1 MRVMQQKLE
10 VENLN
15 NQNTGLIVVVVIIL
29 LVVLIG
35 PFMFMGTMMGP
46 GMMGGWHMGQGMMGY
61 GYGYGFNWIAA
72 ILQTILFVVF
82 LGLIVFGAYYLISGG
97 RLKSS
102 EKSLDIIKERYAKG
116 EISKEDYDK
125 MKKELKED

>member
-1 MRVMQQKLE
+1 MNGKDS
-10 VENLN
+10 
-15 NQNTGLIVVVVIIL
+15 GWIIIL
-29 LVVLIG
+29 IIVLVVLLG

-61 GYGYGFNWIAA
+61 GYGFNWIAA
-72 ILQTILFVVF
+72 VLQTILFVVF
-82 LGLIVFGAYYLISGG
+82 LGLIVFGIYYFIGGG

-102 EKSLDIIKERYAKG
+102 DSSLDILKERYAKG
-116 EISKEDYDK
+116 EINKEDYDR

>member
-1 MRVMQQKLE
+1 
-10 VENLN
+10 LN
-15 NQNTGLIVVVVIIL
+15 GKDSGWIMILIIVLVIVL
-29 LVVLIG
+29 LG
-35 PFMFMGTMMGP
+35 PFMFMGAMWGP

-61 GYGYGFNWIAA
+61 GYGYGFNWIAS

-116 EISKEDYDK
+116 EISKEDYDR